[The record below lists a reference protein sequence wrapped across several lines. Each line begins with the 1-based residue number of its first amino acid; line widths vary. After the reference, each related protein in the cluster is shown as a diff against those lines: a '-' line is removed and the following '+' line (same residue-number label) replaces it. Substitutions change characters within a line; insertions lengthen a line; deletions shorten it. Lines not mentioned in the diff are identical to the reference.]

1 MLKDLYRLSEQALI
15 AKRQARSGHNGR
27 MQPQLKFR

>member
-1 MLKDLYRLSEQALI
+1 MLKDLYRLLEQALI
-15 AKRQARSGHNGR
+15 AKRQARSGDGR